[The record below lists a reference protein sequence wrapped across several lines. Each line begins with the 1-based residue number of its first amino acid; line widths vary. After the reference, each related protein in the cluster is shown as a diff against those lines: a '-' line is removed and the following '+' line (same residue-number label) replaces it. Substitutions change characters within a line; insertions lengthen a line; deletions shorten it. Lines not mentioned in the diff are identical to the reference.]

1 MFVCFLFFVCETPH
15 VQMEKLRLG
24 EVKWLTQATFQEHD
38 KDYIVL
44 IKEVEDLR
52 SCYLNK
58 QKLSLKANK

>member
-1 MFVCFLFFVCETPH
+1 
-15 VQMEKLRLG
+15 MEKLRLG